1 MTLWICTS
9 LPVKSLLSVLTRCNS
24 FDELAIGQWIGA
36 WRGLVSSSNSCS
48 WFLLEEFNSHI
59 YTPSEESIAQVWPR
73 IVSIEQEPADMRA
86 DVFHS
91 DVVLQLG
98 FWSTRSAISK
108 DVCHLVKVPWWHWVD
123 RPAITGFWG
132 VQWRDVH
139 FRCMFMLARPGI
151 QTSIKCLSSYWL
163 QPVMYSSKNFGV

>member
-1 MTLWICTS
+1 MNLRLGS
-9 LPVKSLLSVLTRCNS
+9 ESVPG
-24 FDELAIGQWIGA
+24 EGWWALAILVLDFC
-36 WRGLVSSSNSCS
+36 WRNSTATYILQVKKALLRCDRELWVS
-48 WFLLEEFNSHI
+48 
-59 YTPSEESIAQVWPR
+59 V
-73 IVSIEQEPADMRA
+73 QEPADMRA

-123 RPAITGFWG
+123 RPVITGFWG